1 MGGALVDELDDGDLL
16 SDLVRKAMGKLNIG
30 RAEGI
35 FSIGNKP
42 AVTPSPI
49 GSPTLAS
56 PQLKTLAELQAV
68 QQKLLTARRLPT
80 RRVVVPDN
88 QLTLF

>member
-1 MGGALVDELDDGDLL
+1 
-16 SDLVRKAMGKLNIG
+16 VRKAMGKLNIG

-68 QQKLLTARRLPT
+68 QKLLTARRLPT